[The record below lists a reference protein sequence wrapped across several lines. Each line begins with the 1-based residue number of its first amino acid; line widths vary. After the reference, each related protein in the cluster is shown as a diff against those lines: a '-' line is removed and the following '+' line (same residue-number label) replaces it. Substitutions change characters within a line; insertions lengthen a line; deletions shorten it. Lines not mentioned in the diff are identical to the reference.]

1 MKYSQ
6 AIKSISYL
14 KAHASEIVRNI
25 TENQET
31 MIITQHGE
39 GKVVVQ
45 DIHVFEQT
53 QESLAMLKLLAQSK
67 ASLKKGKFKPAAKAF
82 TDIEAKIKTKQS

>member
-1 MKYSQ
+1 MKYSK
-6 AIKSISYL
+6 AIRPISYL
-14 KAHASEIVRNI
+14 KAHAAEAIRNI

-39 GKVVVQ
+39 AKVVVQ
-45 DIHVFEQT
+45 DIHIFEQT

-67 ASLKKGKFKPAAKAF
+67 ASLHQGKFKPAAKAF
-82 TDIEAKIKTKQS
+82 ADIEERIRAEKN